1 MRFFSRVPASVCVL
15 QAATYQPIEQPPICS
30 GLLRFAPV
38 CSGLLRFA
46 PVCSGLLRFAPAR
59 STENGCDHL
68 AMHIGEA
75 EMTALVFEGQLFVID
90 THQVENRRL

>member
-1 MRFFSRVPASVCVL
+1 MPFFSRVPASVRVL

-30 GLLRFAPV
+30 GLLRFT
-38 CSGLLRFA
+38 
-46 PVCSGLLRFAPAR
+46 PAR